1 MLRKLLFA
9 VYFYTDLLLLAP
21 YKWLKL
27 AINGVEYSEFPKLR
41 GLPIIRN
48 AGRMQLGTNLTITSS
63 LRFNPTGGGSPS
75 CLFTAPGTSLL
86 IGDNVAM
93 SNCVIH
99 VKHKVTIEDDV
110 MIGGGVQ
117 IYDSD
122 FHSLDFDTRR
132 VVGENE
138 FARAPVVI
146 SRGAFIGGMA
156 TILKGVTVGEYSIIG
171 AGSVVTKSVPA
182 GEIWAGNPARF
193 IKKVPGKN
201 G

>member
-1 MLRKLLFA
+1 MIRKLLFA
-9 VYFYTDLLLLAP
+9 VYFYSDLVLLAP

-27 AINGVEYSEFPKLR
+27 AVNGVKYANFPTLR
-41 GLPIIRN
+41 GIPIIRN
-48 AGRMQLGTNLTITSS
+48 AGSMKFGSRLTITSC
-63 LRFNPTGGGSPS
+63 LRFNPTGGSSPS
-75 CLFTAPGTSLL
+75 CFFTAPGTSLT

-93 SNCVIH
+93 SSCVIH

-122 FHSLDFDTRR
+122 FHSLDFDTRQTP
-132 VVGENE
+132 GENK

-146 SRGAFIGGMA
+146 CRGAFIGGMA
-156 TILKGVTVGEYSIIG
+156 IILKGVRVGEYSVIG
-171 AGSVVTKSVPA
+171 AGSVVAKSIPA
-182 GEIWAGNPARF
+182 GEIWAGNPAKF

-201 G
+201 D